1 MAACDA
7 FGYSGQAFE
16 ALPLVLEI
24 IRSTHQH
31 TMLNV
36 VVNACENGA
45 GQQTLTITAQLLGQD
60 ASFTNLFELLAQ

>member
-1 MAACDA
+1 VAARDA

-24 IRSTHQH
+24 IRSTYQH

-45 GQQTLTITAQLLGQD
+45 GQTLTIAAQLPGQD
-60 ASFTNLFELLAQ
+60 ASFTNLLELLAQ